1 MLNIDLID
9 LTRWGFRFGKL
20 DRLQL
25 KFELFEIE
33 CLILHFCE
41 ERPKVLSHNSLMYK
55 TALPS
60 LPSLTNLFRLGR
72 AVQSL
77 CHL

>member
-9 LTRWGFRFGKL
+9 LIHWGVRFGTL

-33 CLILHFCE
+33 CLILLFCE
-41 ERPKVLSHNSLMYK
+41 EHPKALFRNSWRYK
-55 TALPS
+55 TTLKGMEKAI
-60 LPSLTNLFRLGR
+60 TITTKE
-72 AVQSL
+72 
-77 CHL
+77 